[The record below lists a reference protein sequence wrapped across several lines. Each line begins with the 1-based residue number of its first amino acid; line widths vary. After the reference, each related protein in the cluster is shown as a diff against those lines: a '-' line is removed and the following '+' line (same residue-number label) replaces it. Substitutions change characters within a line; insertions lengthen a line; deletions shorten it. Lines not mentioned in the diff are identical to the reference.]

1 MISVEEAVSRI
12 LNQTESASSMTV
24 SLKDAIGLV
33 LAQSVNADRDYP
45 PFNRATMDG
54 FAIREEGFSPDRIYK
69 FTQEVSAGMSIDLHP
84 EEEAVRIMT
93 GAPVPD
99 GLNVVIKVEDSRE
112 QNTVGEIRFEAKSI
126 RKYLNIALQGEDLKK
141 GDLVFSGGETLSA
154 AAISLL
160 ASLGM
165 RNIKVSAPPKV
176 SIISTGN
183 EVVSI
188 EQDPLPWQIRD
199 SNSYSLLSFLSK
211 FGIEPEFVTLV
222 PDDESKIREA
232 LAKGLESDILLLSG
246 GVSMGNLD
254 LIPPV
259 LKSLSVEQ
267 VFHKVLIKPG
277 KPIWFGKRKRT
288 AVFGLPGNP
297 FSVQV
302 CARIF
307 VEPYIRKFLGMNSE
321 QPLQL
326 PFLGSRKKKN
336 QLAEYFPVILQTNDR
351 TGVSPKLFN
360 GSGDIRAGLFSDGIA
375 LHASSS
381 DSLEVGDFVEF
392 RAWQ

>member
-1 MISVEEAVSRI
+1 MISVEEAISQI
-12 LNQTESASSMTV
+12 LNQAESASFVTV
-24 SLKDAIGLV
+24 PLKSAIGRV
-33 LAQSVNADRDYP
+33 LAQSVAADRDYP

-54 FAIREEGFSPDRIYK
+54 FAVRDEGFSTERVYK
-69 FTQEVSAGMSIDLHP
+69 YKREVSAGMSIDLSP

-112 QNTVGEIRFEAKSI
+112 QDAIGEVRFETKSI
-126 RKYLNIALQGEDLKK
+126 KKYLNIALQGEDLKK
-141 GDLVFSGGETLSA
+141 GDVVFSGGETLSA

-160 ASLGM
+160 ASLGK
-165 RNIKVSAPPKV
+165 RTIKVSETPKV
-176 SIISTGN
+176 SIVSTGN
-183 EVVSI
+183 EVVSM

-211 FGIEPEFVTLV
+211 FGIEPEFVALV

-259 LKSLSVEQ
+259 LKSLTVEQ
-267 VFHKVLIKPG
+267 LFHKVLIKPG
-277 KPIWFGKRKRT
+277 KPIWFGKRNKT

-321 QPLQL
+321 QFLRL

-336 QLAEYFPVILQTNDR
+336 QLSEYFPAVLETSER

-375 LHASSS
+375 LHPSNRE
-381 DSLEVGDFVEF
+381 SLEVGDFVEF
-392 RAWQ
+392 RFW